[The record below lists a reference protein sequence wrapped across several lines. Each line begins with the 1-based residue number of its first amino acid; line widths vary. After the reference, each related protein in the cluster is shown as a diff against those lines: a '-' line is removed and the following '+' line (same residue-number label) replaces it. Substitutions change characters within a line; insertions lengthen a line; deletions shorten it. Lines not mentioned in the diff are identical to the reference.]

1 MSLRLALSNV
11 RSSDELELV
20 LIINTRGQKP
30 YVRPDN
36 SIMLIITRRFI
47 TQIHQRIGN

>member
-20 LIINTRGQKP
+20 LIINFRGRMP
-30 YVRPDN
+30 
-36 SIMLIITRRFI
+36 
-47 TQIHQRIGN
+47 

>member
-20 LIINTRGQKP
+20 VIINTRGRMP
-30 YVRPDN
+30 
-36 SIMLIITRRFI
+36 
-47 TQIHQRIGN
+47 